1 MEDLKNRLHEE
12 KKIIK
17 EILKETNFSV
27 ELETPYKVSR
37 ADFVSVYS
45 SLYKQE
51 FEEHILDDSRS
62 SSLDKGNIKL
72 TYESV
77 SNFTATVVMF
87 YTVCRVNIF
96 LDICI
101 LGQK

>member
-1 MEDLKNRLHEE
+1 MDLFKFYVEDLKNRLHEE

-27 ELETPYKVSR
+27 ELETPYNVSR
-37 ADFVSVYS
+37 ADFVCMYS

-51 FEEHILDDSRS
+51 FEEHILEDSRS

-72 TYESV
+72 AYESV
-77 SNFTATVVMF
+77 SSFTATVVMF
-87 YTVCRVNIF
+87 LLCVELI
-96 LDICI
+96 D
-101 LGQK
+101 